1 MLPHSLIT
9 TFSEPMAHL
18 GASLAFWNLL
28 PTRVWRKCQGEMWAD
43 LGFST
48 KHTACM
54 TTLCH
59 SLAVG
64 QSPVGQVSSPSLSL
78 TVLIYEM
85 GMMDT

>member
-1 MLPHSLIT
+1 MLPHNLTT

-28 PTRVWRKCQGEMWAD
+28 LTRVWRKCQGEMWAD

-48 KHTACM
+48 KHTACI

-59 SLAVG
+59 SLAV
-64 QSPVGQVSSPSLSL
+64 
-78 TVLIYEM
+78 
-85 GMMDT
+85 